1 MSPAQAKRK
10 KQKPQVSEN
19 AVPRRKRKVD
29 FRLAIKSWLAQH
41 AQALISSFGQL
52 FRNPVGSALTIA
64 VIGISLA
71 LPAGFYVLLENARL
85 ISAGWEG
92 SVEITAFL
100 KKDIS
105 DATGQKL
112 QQELQS
118 QDNIEKVIFINR
130 DKALEEYRQLS
141 GFGDAIDALEENPL
155 PSLLLIKPATDD
167 KDAATIEQLVKQLS
181 ERREVDKAQYDQKWV
196 QRLNAIISI
205 IQRVVVMLAVF
216 LGLAVLLIVGN
227 TIRMSIYNRRAEIEV
242 EKLFGATNAFI
253 QRPFVYSGLWY
264 GLGGGLF
271 AWCLVT
277 LALFF
282 LQSPTDTLAQ
292 LYQSNFSLRGLAFD
306 RALTLLAAGIL
317 LGSAGSWLSVQR
329 HLRAI
334 EPA

>member
-1 MSPAQAKRK
+1 
-10 KQKPQVSEN
+10 
-19 AVPRRKRKVD
+19 
-29 FRLAIKSWLAQH
+29 
-41 AQALISSFGQL
+41 
-52 FRNPVGSALTIA
+52 
-64 VIGISLA
+64 
-71 LPAGFYVLLENARL
+71 
-85 ISAGWEG
+85 
-92 SVEITAFL
+92 
-100 KKDIS
+100 
-105 DATGQKL
+105 
-112 QQELQS
+112 
-118 QDNIEKVIFINR
+118 
-130 DKALEEYRQLS
+130 LEEYRQLS
-141 GFGDAIDALEENPL
+141 GFGEAIDALEENPL

-181 ERREVDKAQYDQKWV
+181 ERREVEKAQYDQKWV

-205 IQRVVVMLAVF
+205 IQRVVVMLAIF

-271 AWCLVT
+271 AWCLVM

-306 RALTLLAAGIL
+306 RAMTLLAAGIL
-317 LGSAGSWLSVQR
+317 LGSVGSWLSVQR

>member
-19 AVPRRKRKVD
+19 AVPRKRKVD

-141 GFGDAIDALEENPL
+141 GFGEAIDALEENPL

-205 IQRVVVMLAVF
+205 IQRVVVMLAIF